1 MNTIKQWIATALV
14 LLAGFTAGTAAAQIP
29 DMAAGQKR
37 AQVCFACHGENGVSK
52 IPGTPHLAGQ
62 DRGYLVKALQSYRNG
77 QRQDPTMMAM
87 AKALSDADMMNIA
100 TYFHLAVKNA
110 RGETLAAVIQT
121 NERLKP
127 VGTVAVA
134 QTPPAA
140 TAARAADSIYGS
152 TCTACHASGAAGAPK
167 LGDKAAW
174 RARIAQGNDKLY
186 EHALKGLN
194 AMPARG
200 SCSDCSDEDIKKVVD
215 YMIGK
220 SK

>member
-1 MNTIKQWIATALV
+1 MNKTKQWIVQALV
-14 LLAGFTAGTAAAQIP
+14 VLGSSAAGTTSAQIP

-37 AQVCFACHGENGVSK
+37 AQVCYACHGENGVSK

-62 DRGYLVKALQSYRNG
+62 DRAYLVKALQSYRNG
-77 QRQDPTMMAM
+77 QRQDPTMTAM
-87 AKALSDADMMNIA
+87 AKALSDADMANIA

-110 RGETLAAVIQT
+110 RGETLAALIQT

-127 VGTVAVA
+127 VGTVAIAETPVA
-134 QTPPAA
+134 A
-140 TAARAADSIYGS
+140 AARTADSIYGS

-174 RARIAQGNDKLY
+174 SARIAQGNSKLY
-186 EHALKGLN
+186 EHAFKGLN

-200 SCSDCSDEDIKKVVD
+200 SCSDCSDEELKKVVD